1 MILAIREKVLRL
13 FFYIYIFPEL
23 VIIKINR
30 KQEYTCK
37 QYKNLSK
44 DEKEASWV

>member
-13 FFYIYIFPEL
+13 FFYIYM
-23 VIIKINR
+23 VIIKVNR